1 MKLLETLSNE
11 EKISLLNG
19 NVVGIFNNLI
29 LEGDSFYN
37 KKYDLCL
44 GYYFN
49 RSGEKRISSMYE
61 KILEIKN
68 NISTENDEF
77 QPMNANFGILP
88 ELEGKKIRDKRERYS
103 KLAERSLKKL

>member
-19 NVVGIFNNLI
+19 NVVGIFTNLI

-68 NISTENDEF
+68 NMYLDKKGTYVYVPLYIKEF
-77 QPMNANFGILP
+77 RFFP
-88 ELEGKKIRDKRERYS
+88 
-103 KLAERSLKKL
+103 